1 MTNMTYLKEGAE
13 VFVLKSASYQS
24 EKLDLWKNLINSYKL
39 KVSEINV
46 NLNGEIEIAEFE
58 NIILF

>member
-1 MTNMTYLKEGAE
+1 MTYLKEGAE